1 MDKHSLIKS
10 ISKPVD
16 VLGRQRNAT
25 PYEKVETIFNYVTK
39 PERPSY
45 SLIADIVALN
55 PATVE
60 RIAAKIKKAGYKI
73 GKLRHNYNSHGY
85 YVDMSDLINTSQ
97 AY

>member
-1 MDKHSLIKS
+1 MDKVSVIKS

-16 VLGRQRNAT
+16 ILGRQRNAT
-25 PYEKVETIFNYVTK
+25 PYDKVEKIFNYVTK

-45 SLIADIVALN
+45 AFIAEIVCLN

-60 RIAAKIKKAGYKI
+60 RITAKIQKAGYEI

-85 YVDMSDLINTSQ
+85 YVDMSDLIGDL
-97 AY
+97 